1 MAVESIG
8 AVGSWFCS
16 SWTRRLRKV
25 VPVVLEARPLPEELL
40 VVEPEPEVAAA
51 FGLVTADP
59 ELRTFRDE
67 IEEGAGNPETDIF
80 PPKRMRE
87 AG

>member
-1 MAVESIG
+1 MG

-16 SWTRRLRKV
+16 SLTRRFRKV
-25 VPVVLEARPLPEELL
+25 VPVVLEARPEPEVLP
-40 VVEPEPEVAAA
+40 VVEPVVGAAAA